1 MQNDTQN
8 DTQND
13 KNVGYLDIIIG
24 PMFSGKSTEM
34 IRRVKRIMSKNKSIV
49 VIKHSSDTR
58 YSQNSICSHDKLKI
72 DCISLQNINDL
83 FNYPEYVTKF
93 KNSKYVAIE
102 EGQFFKDLYNSVV
115 SFINIYHKHVIV
127 VRLDGDYQQLPF
139 GNNDLIRLI
148 PHAENVIKLQ
158 GYCQLC
164 DDLVPASF
172 TRRIINSTK
181 QCLVGGKE
189 SYIPVCR
196 KHLDKTI
203 KYENLFD

>member
-1 MQNDTQN
+1 MQN

-13 KNVGYLDIIIG
+13 KNVGYLEIIIG

-34 IRRVKRIMSKNKSIV
+34 IRRVKRIMSKNKSII

-72 DCISLQNINDL
+72 DCISLQNISDL
-83 FNYPEYVTKF
+83 FDNEGYVTKF
-93 KNSKYVAIE
+93 INSKYVAIE
-102 EGQFFKDLYNSVV
+102 EGQFFQDLYNSVN
-115 SFINIYHKHVIV
+115 SFVNQHHKHVIICG
-127 VRLDGDYQQLPF
+127 LDGDYQQQPF

-148 PHAENVIKLQ
+148 PCAENVIKLQ

-164 DDLVPASF
+164 EDLVPASF
-172 TRRIINSTK
+172 TRRIIDSK
-181 QCLVGGKE
+181 EQCVVGGKD

-196 KHLDKTI
+196 KHLG
-203 KYENLFD
+203 